1 MKKVSRATKLLK
13 QIKKTPL
20 KYGEMQKFVWEL
32 NGCPEGYVREWI
44 NSEEE
49 RKATGYYTKTKSVK
63 MSRGYWSTNIAT
75 LIFNQVIV
83 KNPKTKT
90 YHIT

>member
-1 MKKVSRATKLLK
+1 MKKESRATKLLK

-32 NGCPEGYVREWI
+32 NGKPQSTRWI
-44 NSEEE
+44 GGNDI
-49 RKATGYYTKTKSVK
+49 VK
-63 MSRGYWSTNIAT
+63 WEHLDTMSRGYWSTNIAT

-83 KNPKTKT
+83 KNPKRIKINNISKKS
-90 YHIT
+90 IT